1 MAIMNAQ
8 DILALEERRYAA
20 MLAADVA
27 TLERLFDDEL
37 TYTHS
42 SGAVDSKATYV
53 AAVRDRV
60 FEYKTI
66 TRENERAVVRGS
78 CALVFCRLRIELLV
92 RGAPRKVD
100 SKSLAVWVQDGEQS
114 RLLAV
119 QSSAVP
125 A

>member
-1 MAIMNAQ
+1 MDTQAV
-8 DILALEERRYAA
+8 LALEEQRYAA
-20 MLAADVA
+20 MLAGDVA
-27 TLERLFDDEL
+27 ALERLLDDQL

-42 SGAVDSKATYV
+42 SGVVDTKATYV
-53 AAVRDRV
+53 AGVRDKV
-60 FEYKTI
+60 WEYKAI
-66 TRENERAVVRGS
+66 AREDERVVVSGN

-100 SKSLAVWVQDGEQS
+100 SKALAVWVQEGEHC

-119 QSSAVP
+119 HSSAVP